1 MHPILRDDASLE
13 TFHNQGSEE
22 MHYYAKNAAGDR
34 IGIDHQ
40 TLEALL
46 HADGTHPL
54 DLPDNGEAIISELKN
69 KGIIQT
75 SRLSR
80 DDSGDSFFILIPFRE
95 HSPKR
100 NKICKLINA
109 VFPFVSILT
118 FALGIYCKVTSPL
131 PKGDDSN
138 VFILLISAYLLSTAF
153 HELGHIIAGFAY
165 GYRMTELGVRLYHY
179 VPLTVYVGYEDDM
192 KNTTKKEQ
200 LQFTLAGAEGELV
213 FAGIALLI
221 SALYAPLSCTAF
233 VVALMTLGIMIF
245 NLIPMETSD
254 GEEALSL
261 LLNVPSIY
269 SIADEYVTNKDNGKK
284 LAHSGAKG
292 FLRLCFLKFVYHADK
307 MLWLLPLLFI
317 AGVIVYLTVLFLGAD
332 SVTISWN

>member
-1 MHPILRDDASLE
+1 MYPILRDDASLG

-34 IGIDHQ
+34 IEINHQ

-54 DLPDNGEAIISELKN
+54 DLPVNGEAIISELKS

-75 SRLSR
+75 SRLSH
-80 DDSGDSFFILIPFRE
+80 DDSGDSSFILIPFRE

-109 VFPFVSILT
+109 VLPFVSILT
-118 FALGIYCKVTSPL
+118 FALGIYCKATSSL

-153 HELGHIIAGFAY
+153 HELGHMIAGFAY

-179 VPLTVYVGYEDDM
+179 VPLTVYVGYEDNM

-213 FAGIALLI
+213 FAGIALLV

-245 NLIPMETSD
+245 NLIPMADSD
-254 GEEALSL
+254 GEETLSL

-269 SIADEYVTNKDNGKK
+269 NIADEYVAAKGKGK
-284 LAHSGAKG
+284 ELTHSGPKG
-292 FLRLCFLKFVYHADK
+292 FLRRCFLKFIYHADK
-307 MLWLLPLLFI
+307 LLWLLPLLFI
-317 AGVIVYLTVLFLGAD
+317 AGALVYLAVLFLGAD
-332 SVTISWN
+332 SVTISWD